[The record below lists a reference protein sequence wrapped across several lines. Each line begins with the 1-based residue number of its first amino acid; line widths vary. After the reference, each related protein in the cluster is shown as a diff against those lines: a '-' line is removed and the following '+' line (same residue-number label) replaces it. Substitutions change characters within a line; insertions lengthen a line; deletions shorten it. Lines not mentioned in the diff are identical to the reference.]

1 MHYLT
6 KIIRFIYTHLFYI
19 QYNQFF
25 INHLHLSQLCRIVQN
40 LHITM
45 RINYP
50 FCQLRNFNLFL
61 FLSDFQS
68 IKIYTAFWH
77 SI

>member
-19 QYNQFF
+19 QYNQLF

-50 FCQLRNFNLFL
+50 FSRLRNLSYFL
-61 FLSDFQS
+61 FSSDYLT
-68 IKIYTAFWH
+68 IKLYTAFWH

>member
-19 QYNQFF
+19 QYNQLF
-25 INHLHLSQLCRIVQN
+25 INYLHLSQLCRIVQN

-50 FCQLRNFNLFL
+50 FSRLRNLSYFL
-61 FLSDFQS
+61 FSSDYQT
-68 IKIYTAFWH
+68 INLYTAFWH

>member
-6 KIIRFIYTHLFYI
+6 KIIRFIYTRLFYI
-19 QYNQFF
+19 QYNQLF

-50 FCQLRNFNLFL
+50 FSRLRNFSYFL
-61 FLSDFQS
+61 FSSDYQA
-68 IKIYTAFWH
+68 IKLYTAFWH

>member
-6 KIIRFIYTHLFYI
+6 KIIRFIYTRLFYI
-19 QYNQFF
+19 QYNQLF
-25 INHLHLSQLCRIVQN
+25 ISHLNLPQLCRIVQN

-50 FCQLRNFNLFL
+50 F
-61 FLSDFQS
+61 
-68 IKIYTAFWH
+68 I
-77 SI
+77 